1 MNVAVI
7 GGGASGFFAA
17 INVKENHPN
26 ANVVIFEKTK
36 KVLTKVRVSGGG
48 RCNVTNGT
56 SSTSELYKA
65 YPRGGKKLKK
75 IFEIFSTKDTFKWF
89 ESRKVPLYIQDDNR
103 VFPKSNN
110 SQTIIDCL
118 FSEIKILDIEVQLG
132 FEVEKIKL
140 VNKNLKLIF
149 KNNEQKPQTFNKI
162 IVATG
167 GTSKIE
173 DFTWLKELNHTIE
186 PPVPSLFT
194 FNNPKNPITK
204 LMGLVAENTLVTIQ
218 GTKLKSEGPLLITHW
233 GFSGPAVLKTSAF
246 GARILSEKNYL
257 FNVQINWI
265 NEPNNDKIATE
276 LKEIIKAS
284 PQKKIINIKP
294 FNLPERLWSY
304 IIEKSVLPKE
314 KKWGELGKK
323 GLNKLINLLSNDIYQ
338 IKGKTTFKEEF
349 VTCGGVSL
357 DNINLKTME
366 SKKCKNLFFAGEI
379 MDIDG
384 ITGGYN
390 FQAAWSTG
398 FIAGKLITDL

>member
-7 GGGASGFFAA
+7 GGGAAGFFSA
-17 INVKENHPN
+17 INVKINYPN
-26 ANVVIFEKTK
+26 SHVVIFEKTK
-36 KVLTKVRVSGGG
+36 KVLTKVKVSGGG

-56 SSTSELYKA
+56 KFISELYKA

-75 IFEIFSTKDTFKWF
+75 IFEIFSTEDTFNWF

-118 FSEIKILDIEVQLG
+118 LND
-132 FEVEKIKL
+132 VEKLKIKL
-140 VNKNLKLIF
+140 VLGLKVQKIKVVENQLKLIF
-149 KNNEQKPQTFNKI
+149 ENNIPNKNFDKI
-162 IVATG
+162 IIATG
-167 GTSKIE
+167 GSPKTE
-173 DFTWLKELNHTIE
+173 GLNWLKELNHTIE

-204 LMGLVAENTLVTIQ
+204 LMGLVAENTLVSIQ

-257 FNVQINWI
+257 FNIQINWI
-265 NEPNNDKIATE
+265 NEANNDKIATQ
-276 LKEIIKAS
+276 LKNIIKVS
-284 PQKKIINIKP
+284 PQKKLINIKP
-294 FNLPERLWSY
+294 FELPERLWNY
-304 IIEKSVLPKE
+304 IIEKSNLPAD

-323 GLNKLINLLSNDIYQ
+323 GLNKLINLISNDIYQ

-349 VTCGGVSL
+349 VTCGGISL
-357 DNINLKTME
+357 EDINLKTME

-379 MDIDG
+379 MDIDA

-398 FIAGKLITDL
+398 FIAGKLISDL

>member
-7 GGGASGFFAA
+7 GGGAAGFFSA
-17 INVKENHPN
+17 INVKINYPN
-26 ANVVIFEKTK
+26 SHVVIFEKTK
-36 KVLTKVRVSGGG
+36 KVLTKVKVSGGG

-56 SSTSELYKA
+56 KSISELYKA

-75 IFEIFSTKDTFKWF
+75 IFEIFSTEDTFNWF

-103 VFPKSNN
+103 VFPRSNN

-118 FSEIKILDIEVQLG
+118 LND
-132 FEVEKIKL
+132 VEKLKIKL
-140 VNKNLKLIF
+140 VLGLKVQKIKVVENQLKLIF
-149 KNNEQKPQTFNKI
+149 ENNIPNKNFDKI
-162 IVATG
+162 IIATG
-167 GTSKIE
+167 GSPKTE
-173 DFTWLKELNHTIE
+173 GLNWLKELNHTIE

-204 LMGLVAENTLVTIQ
+204 LMGLVAENTLVSIQ

-257 FNVQINWI
+257 FNIQINWI
-265 NEPNNDKIATE
+265 NEANNDKIATQ
-276 LKEIIKAS
+276 LKNIIKVS

-294 FNLPERLWSY
+294 FELPERLWNY
-304 IIEKSVLPKE
+304 IIEKSNLPAD

-323 GLNKLINLLSNDIYQ
+323 GLNKLINLISNDIYQ

-349 VTCGGVSL
+349 VTCGGISL
-357 DNINLKTME
+357 EDINLKTME

-379 MDIDG
+379 MDIDA

-398 FIAGKLITDL
+398 FIAGKLISDL